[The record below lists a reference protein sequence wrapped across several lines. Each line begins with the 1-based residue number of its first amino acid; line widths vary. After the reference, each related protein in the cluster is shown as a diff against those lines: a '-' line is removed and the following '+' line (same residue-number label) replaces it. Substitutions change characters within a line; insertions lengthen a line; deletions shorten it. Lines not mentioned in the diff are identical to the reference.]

1 MSVESIV
8 DEQLASMDMEEIEEL
23 FDIAANNGNVFGDT
37 SPGEVIRSIIQG
49 HPIFDFNDI
58 INAVSNQFM
67 HEIYGSIILA
77 VQLVVICIIIGLLK
91 NLSDS
96 FSEDTVS
103 KLGVI
108 VCSCCVMVL
117 CLKSFMDIYQV
128 CSDAVE
134 TMTVT
139 MQALLPILVPLLITM
154 GGFTSGGILNPFIVT
169 AITIF
174 NSILQRLIMPAIYL
188 SCIFILVNSLT
199 DRDYVKKLALLIRG
213 VAVSVMGLAV
223 TLFSGLTMVQGI
235 VTKTA
240 DGMLAKT
247 AKYSVDNFVPIVGGF
262 AADSLDLILSC
273 TTIIK
278 NGIGIFGLIIILTLL
293 IVPMI
298 KILAVALV
306 FKLSAVVI
314 EPIGNKTISDCLN
327 EVGNTV
333 ITLAII
339 LFLVALMFI
348 IFLSIIIGIG
358 GGSLWR

>member
-1 MSVESIV
+1 
-8 DEQLASMDMEEIEEL
+8 MDMKKIEDL
-23 FDIAANNGNVFGDT
+23 FDLAASNGNVFGNT
-37 SPGEVIRSIIQG
+37 SPGEIIRSILRG
-49 HPIFDFNDI
+49 DPIFNLHDI
-58 INAVSNQFM
+58 MGAITNHFM
-67 HEIYGSIILA
+67 HEIYGSIILG
-77 VQLVVICIIIGLLK
+77 VQLVLICIIIGLLK
-91 NLSDS
+91 NMASS

-103 KLGVI
+103 NLGVI
-108 VCSCCVMVL
+108 ICSCCVMVL
-117 CLKSFMDIYQV
+117 CLKNFMDIYQV
-128 CSDAVE
+128 CSNAVE

-154 GGFTSGGILNPFIVT
+154 GGFTSGGILNPLIAA

-174 NSILQRLIMPAIYL
+174 NSIIQRFIMPATYV
-188 SCIFILVNSLT
+188 SCIFILVNSLSEK
-199 DRDYVKKLALLIRG
+199 DYVKKLALLIR
-213 VAVSVMGLAV
+213 VAAVSAMGLMV
-223 TLFSGLTMVQGI
+223 TLFSGLTMMQSI

-247 AKYSVDNFVPIVGGF
+247 AKFSVDNFIPIVGSF

-306 FKLSAVVI
+306 FKITAVVI
-314 EPIGNKTISDCLN
+314 EPIGNKTISDCVN

-339 LFLVALMFI
+339 LFLVAMMFI

-358 GGSLWR
+358 GGSLFK

>member
-1 MSVESIV
+1 
-8 DEQLASMDMEEIEEL
+8 MDMEELEDL
-23 FDIAANNGNVFGDT
+23 FDLAVQNGSVFENT
-37 SPGEVIRSIIQG
+37 SPGEIIQSILRG
-49 HPIFDFNDI
+49 EPIFNFHDI
-58 INAVSNQFM
+58 IAAVTGYFLQ
-67 HEIYGSIILA
+67 EIHGSIILG

-91 NLSDS
+91 NLADS
-96 FSEDTVS
+96 FSKDTVS
-103 KLGVI
+103 NLAVI
-108 VCSCCVMVL
+108 VCGCCVIVL

-128 CSDAVE
+128 CSDAVD

-154 GGFTSGGILNPFIVT
+154 GGLASGSVLNPFIVT

-174 NSILQRLIMPAIYL
+174 NSILQRVIMPAIYI
-188 SCIFILVNSLT
+188 SCVFLLVNSLSEK
-199 DRDYVKKLALLIRG
+199 DYVKKLALLIRG
-213 VAVSVMGLAV
+213 GAV
-223 TLFSGLTMVQGI
+223 TIIGLMVTMFSALTFLQGI

-262 AADSLDLILSC
+262 AADSLDMILSC
-273 TTIIK
+273 ATIIK
-278 NGIGIFGLIIILTLL
+278 NGVGIFGLIIILTLL
-293 IVPMI
+293 TIPMI

-306 FKLSAVVI
+306 FKISAVII
-314 EPIGNKTISDCLN
+314 EPIGNKTISDGIN

-339 LFLVALMFI
+339 LFLVAMMFI

-358 GGSLWR
+358 GGSLFR

>member
-1 MSVESIV
+1 MSLESIV
-8 DEQLASMDMEEIEEL
+8 EEQLAAMDMKNIEDLFEL
-23 FDIAANNGNVFGDT
+23 ASSNGNIFGDI
-37 SPGEVIRSIIQG
+37 SPGEITHSILKG
-49 HPIFDFNDI
+49 DPIFNIQTI
-58 INAVSNQFM
+58 IGEISSHFM
-67 HEIYGSIILA
+67 HEIYSSVILG
-77 VQLVVICIIIGLLK
+77 VQLVLVCIIIGLLK
-91 NLSDS
+91 NMADS

-103 KLGVI
+103 NLGVI

-117 CLKSFMDIYQV
+117 CLKSFMDIYLI
-128 CSDAVE
+128 CSNAVD

-139 MQALLPILVPLLITM
+139 MQALLPVLVPLLIAM

-174 NSILQRLIMPAIYL
+174 NSILQRFIMPAIYV
-188 SCIFILVNSLT
+188 SCIFILVNSLSEK
-199 DRDYVKKLALLIRG
+199 DYVKKLAMLIRG
-213 VAVSVMGLAV
+213 LAVSGMGLAV
-223 TLFSGLTMVQGI
+223 TLFSGLTIVQGL
-235 VTKTA
+235 VTRTA

-293 IVPMI
+293 IIPMI

-306 FKLSAVVI
+306 FKVTAVII
-314 EPIGNKTISDCLN
+314 EPIGNKTISDCVN

-339 LFLVALMFI
+339 LFLVAMMFV
-348 IFLSIIIGIG
+348 IFLSVIIGIG
-358 GGSLWR
+358 GGSLFR